1 LEEAPVQRPGRQ
13 LATLAALVA
22 LAACGGGSSGEYVS
36 ASREYYPGAPAS
48 MGAETTLASAAE
60 PEAMADSGDMGGGG
74 GSGYADEDVEEQSV
88 ERSTTTGAG
97 RPMLAQNVPTPRPPP
112 AGAGQGAQAGQPTPP
127 QTATDAPTEG
137 GPLLIYTAELYL
149 SVFEVQQTQR
159 AVIQIATELRGFL
172 SYQDDQK
179 VIIRIPAA
187 TFRDALT
194 RIEAVGDVT
203 HRNIQA
209 MDVSEEFRDLNIR
222 LRNAEAVR
230 DRLEA
235 LLAQARNVAEALQ
248 VQNELAR
255 VTEEIERM
263 KGRLRFLQD
272 RLAFSTITVLFQPR
286 PTDNIGEPDRFR
298 LPFPWLDELG
308 LPNLLN
314 LRSGS

>member
-1 LEEAPVQRPGRQ
+1 MQGLGRQ
-13 LATLAALVA
+13 LAALAALVA
-22 LAACGGGSSGEYVS
+22 LAACGGGSSYAP
-36 ASREYYPGAPAS
+36 ASREYYPGAPAA
-48 MGAETTLASAAE
+48 MGAETTLASAPE
-60 PEAMADSGDMGGGG
+60 PMAMAESGGS
-74 GSGYADEDVEEQSV
+74 GSGYADEDVEEEASDTRGSGG
-88 ERSTTTGAG
+88 EG
-97 RPMLAQNVPTPRPPP
+97 RPMYAQNVPVQHAVPPS
-112 AGAGQGAQAGQPTPP
+112 GGQPTQTGQTTPP
-127 QTATDAPTEG
+127 QTATDVPSGG

-159 AVIQIATELRGFL
+159 AVVQIATELHGFL

-179 VIIRIPAA
+179 VIIRVPAA
-187 TFRDALT
+187 SFRDALT
-194 RIEAVGDVT
+194 RVEAVGDVT

-314 LRSGS
+314 LRSES

>member
-1 LEEAPVQRPGRQ
+1 MQRLVRQ
-13 LATLAALVA
+13 LVTLGALVA
-22 LAACGGGSSGEYVS
+22 LGACGAASYAPSPS
-36 ASREYYPGAPAS
+36 AEYYPGRSAS
-48 MGAETTLASAAE
+48 MGAETTAAAAPEMAEMASAT
-60 PEAMADSGDMGGGG
+60 
-74 GSGYADEDVEEQSV
+74 GSGYADEDVEADDSGGN
-88 ERSTTTGAG
+88 RGAG
-97 RPMLAQNVPTPRPPP
+97 RPMYAQNTTPRVQQP
-112 AGAGQGAQAGQPTPP
+112 AAVQAGQPAQAQP
-127 QTATDAPTEG
+127 QTATDVPAEG

-159 AVIQIATELRGFL
+159 AVVQIAQELHGFL
-172 SYQDDQK
+172 SFQDDQK
-179 VIIRIPAA
+179 VIIRVPAGS
-187 TFRDALT
+187 FRDALT
-194 RIEAVGDVT
+194 RVEAVGDVT

-209 MDVSEEFRDLNIR
+209 MDVSEEFRDLGIR

-255 VTEEIERM
+255 VTEEVERM